1 MLPQLTFPRAADL
14 SRLRLLHFEKNRFTF
29 LPRLMVEVIMQLLRR
44 VFQIAILLAALVTG
58 YRYANGWT
66 RISIETFCPFG
77 GLEGMLSLVTNRQFT
92 CATGERNLVLFIALV
107 GLTLLTRR
115 VFCSWICPVGT
126 LSEWILK
133 LVRRTGPGRRS
144 HGNPSGTFI
153 SGTWDNRLR
162 WLRVPVLLTI
172 LYLTWQTGE
181 LIFRSVDPYYVLFSF
196 HGHDV
201 MWWSYGVIGLILAGI
216 VLVPMAWCRYLCP
229 LGGALWP
236 LSRVGLLRLRR
247 SESCTGCRKCDAVC
261 PQGIAVSSLKEV
273 LSGECTLCLDCRNA
287 CPVHGVLE
295 LHLPGGLAS

>member
-1 MLPQLTFPRAADL
+1 M
-14 SRLRLLHFEKNRFTF
+14 RLLRG
-29 LPRLMVEVIMQLLRR
+29 
-44 VFQIAILLAALVTG
+44 VFQIAILLAVLVTG

-107 GLTLLTRR
+107 ALTLLTRR

-133 LVRRTGPGRRS
+133 LVRRTGVGRRS
-144 HGNPSGTFI
+144 HGNPPGTFI

-162 WLRVPVLLTI
+162 WLRVPVLLAI
-172 LYLTWQTGE
+172 LYLTWRTGE

-247 SESCTGCRKCDAVC
+247 SETCIGCGKCDAVC
-261 PQGIAVSSLKEV
+261 PQGIAVSNLAEV
-273 LSGECTLCLDCRNA
+273 LSGECTLCLDCRDA
-287 CPVHGVLE
+287 CPVSGALE
-295 LHLPGGLAS
+295 LHLPGGKVS